1 MVMRAP
7 RSIVLPLLTA
17 ALLAAAPA
25 PAGAATEWTA
35 AASFPAGDDVQRE
48 PVPRAAIAADGT
60 SALAFTSKSGAL
72 MLATAGAGRRFGA
85 PRVVQRTGVGDY
97 AIAAAPGGAF
107 LLAWQDAGNLRVA
120 VRTKAGR
127 AVVRRHFASRP
138 LSAISGVA
146 VAADPKGGYALA
158 ERVFPGG
165 STGARRYRVR
175 ARSLDRAGRAVGPVQ
190 DLGGGQ
196 FGIDARPTQAIAVD
210 GTGRAVLAFRRENP
224 VSAPFGTPEPVLVSV
239 RPHGGAFGAPVA
251 LAGPPAADP
260 RVAVGS
266 AGRAAVAFTQIA
278 SRGDAG
284 VFGSPLLAGVRPD
297 GSLTGAAGPRLANPR
312 RAFAPSAAF
321 TESGAAVL
329 VFQLKAKPEAFSTE
343 APVRAVAV
351 DSDGRVGPLQTLTS
365 GRAKEP
371 VAMPVGFGRV
381 LAIWSGRRGIGAA
394 IAHGDGT
401 FKKTAEPKGP
411 PPWSSHTNATNRD
424 LRTAGRYA
432 IFTWA
437 RGGRVRAAIRRF

>member
-1 MVMRAP
+1 M
-7 RSIVLPLLTA
+7 TA

-25 PAGAATEWTA
+25 TAGAATAWTA

-72 MLATAGAGRRFGA
+72 MLATARAGRRFGT
-85 PRVVQRTGVGDY
+85 PRVVQRRGVGDY

-107 LLAWQDAGNLRVA
+107 LLAWQDAGNLRLA

-138 LSAISGVA
+138 LSVISGVA

-158 ERVFPGG
+158 ERIFPGD
-165 STGARRYRVR
+165 TVGARRYRVR
-175 ARSLDRAGRAVGPVQ
+175 ARSLDPAGRPLGPVQ

-239 RPHGGAFGAPVA
+239 RPHGGAFGPPVA
-251 LAGPPAADP
+251 LAGPVAADP
-260 RVAVGS
+260 RVAVDG
-266 AGRAAVAFTQIA
+266 AGRAVIAATQVA

-284 VFGSPLLAGVRPD
+284 AFGNPVVAGVRAD
-297 GSLTGAAGPRLANPR
+297 GTLGAPLGPALSNPK
-312 RAFAPSAAF
+312 RAFGPSVAL
-321 TESGAAVL
+321 TTGGAGVL
-329 VFQLKAKPEAFSTE
+329 VFALKTKSEPFVTE
-343 APVRAVAV
+343 APVRAVAF
-351 DSDGRVGPLQTLTS
+351 DAAGRLGALQTLTS

-371 VAMPVGFGRV
+371 VAMPLSGGRV
-381 LAIWSGRRGIGAA
+381 LTVWSGRRGIGAA
-394 IAHGDGT
+394 LAGRDGR
-401 FKKTAEPKGP
+401 FRRTAEPKGP
-411 PPWSSHTNATNRD
+411 PPWSSHTNSTNRD